1 MMVHAS
7 GNTAKKSLVS
17 GEERTRFSVPDGRL
31 VSLLLRA
38 AGTPTLKGVVSIL
51 QDGSLSRQNY
61 GELFID
67 ASRICAGLQKEG
79 IAPQQRVLLQINDV
93 GDLIPAMWGCILA
106 GAVPIPLN
114 VALTYENSNS
124 QIHKLIN
131 VWESFDKPLVLAS
144 AFLLDD
150 IRGVAEFNPAFA
162 PQLLS
167 VDDLR
172 LSAPSSSF
180 HLAAPDDT
188 AVFFLT
194 SGSTGIPKGVPQ
206 SHSNILAMVDGTI
219 QMNDFTEND
228 ATLNWMSLDH
238 AGSLV
243 FLGVMGVALKC
254 DQFHVPISY
263 ILQNPLRWL
272 ELIHQHRI
280 SISWAPNFAF
290 SLFLEKAEE
299 IAHSN
304 LDLSCMRFMVNAG
317 EAIVSRTARAFI
329 RMLEQHQ
336 LPFNALRPAFG
347 MVETCSGITWSTGFT
362 LENSSDSD
370 TFVDLGPCIPGA
382 SMRIV
387 DEDTNIVPEGENGR
401 LQLMGPSVFFGYHS
415 NDKLNSELFSDR
427 WLSTGDL
434 AFLRDGHLFITGREK
449 DVIIINGNNFYCHEI
464 EGAVEQLES
473 ITRGSVAACGVNV
486 EGSNSEQLALFFH
499 CKETDPSLLYELSKA
514 IRSHVMDTVG
524 VVPAFMIHL
533 QAEEFPRTDIGKIQ
547 RPKLKKLFNE
557 NAFQG
562 RLILQQKRSRRR
574 RSGGGKPGLI
584 VAIADI
590 WQQVLKLDEIDYDET
605 FFELGGH
612 SLLAFQVQMEL
623 EILIGRPVS
632 IVELFNTPT
641 IRSMAEY
648 FGTEKPSKVA
658 AKKKTP
664 RNDSTENDSGA
675 IAVIGMACRLP
686 GADGPEQFWD
696 NLKNGIESITFYTPE
711 DAIKAGLS
719 PQAAYN
725 PAHVHAAP
733 ILDDIE
739 GFDADFW
746 KYSAREA
753 RLIDPQQRI
762 FLETAWEAFEDA
774 GYTPSSTENVGVF
787 ASAGTNTYLLNNI
800 LSNADWIKRENLG
813 RLLTVDSM
821 NGFNVMITNDK
832 DYLPMRVS
840 YKLDLTGPSINIQTA
855 CSSTL
860 VAIHEACKSLR
871 TGESEMALAGG
882 CAAMVPQLAG
892 HLYSEGMLGTPDGH
906 CRAYDEAA
914 QGTIFGSGSG
924 AVLLKRLDSALADK
938 DQIYAVIRGSAIRN
952 DGGQK
957 MGFAAP
963 SMMGEYGA
971 ARGALENADISA
983 DTIGFMEGH
992 GTGTPLGDPIEV
1004 EALSKAFRHDSERNQ
1019 YCALGS
1025 VKTNIGHMG
1034 IASGIAGAMK
1044 TILTVQHGQIPP
1056 TLHFE
1061 TPNSRI
1067 DFNNSPFFV
1076 NNRLQEWPSA
1086 DKPRRA
1092 GVNSLGIGGR
1102 NAHVIFEQAPARSE
1116 TAEQTDSIEILPLSA
1131 KTPAALKAL
1140 TEKYSKWLT
1149 QHPNESLRNICFT
1162 AQLGR
1167 EHFAHRRSFVAS
1179 GHEQLLNALTAV
1191 SDISLETSPLPT
1203 SKGVTFLFTGQGAQY
1218 IGMAQRLYQC
1228 ESVFRE
1234 ELDECVE
1241 LFAPLLEKDLL
1252 KIMFDEEDDD
1262 NQLLNQTAY
1271 AQPAIFAIQ
1280 VALLRLLEHHGVN
1293 PSCLIAHSI
1302 GEFASAWCA
1311 GVISIEDA
1319 VKLVAARGRL
1329 MQALPS
1335 GGAMTAVLT
1344 RRETMQ
1350 KVLSEAGV
1358 EISMAAWNSPVN
1370 QVISGPSEKIEA
1382 AVAALRAA
1390 DITVKNLQVSHAFHS
1405 ELMDA
1410 MLQDFRT
1417 LVEGVTLARPSIPF
1431 ISTLTGQL
1439 ADEELTTPDYWVRHA
1454 REAVQYEP
1462 AIKLALDMGYRT
1474 FIELGPHPTLCAL
1487 GQQTSGDI
1495 QASWQCCLHRK
1506 EDDELSFQTAL
1517 AGLYQAGANLD
1528 WATMNEPKP
1537 GQRLSLPTY
1546 PWQRT
1551 RHWIDADTEEVLL
1564 SKTKDTQANDPLL
1577 GERIALPRTRQQL
1590 YRSLF
1595 NLQSMPML
1603 QDHRVFGHV
1612 VPPGAMYASQLLR
1625 SAINTRKREA
1635 LAINN
1640 LMFLKPM
1647 VVKEDGGR
1655 DVQVILTEV
1664 DGSLEGEIVS
1674 CVAGESSIDS
1684 QFIVHASARIVDSGI
1699 SKPQFVDLI
1708 ALQAACTEAG
1718 DVAAHQDNMQK
1729 MKIDLGPSFR
1739 WLTSIHK
1746 GKHQALASLA
1756 PPEDLGDIDAIQLHP
1771 GLIDAHWQVLVEA
1784 MPIMQGETVIPFCI
1798 DSLQCH
1804 SLPSNGRL
1812 WCHAEWDADAQQDGR
1827 FRGNIKLISD
1837 EGRIL
1842 LETNGLELRRAD
1854 EKNIRSALEEDIS
1867 DWLYGFEWKSVNFPS
1882 SQNLIADSYLIVGPS
1897 SSTAPFADLLNNRGA
1912 SVVLE
1917 DSKGDL
1923 EQVKSRTTIALDS
1936 AKKPIKTVIFIAG
1949 DALVTNAAAECHRFL
1964 GLTQALIQHNT
1975 DDLRLILL
1983 THDTQDVAQSRSQ
1996 SINVAHAALWGM
2008 AASLMHEQPEIAVLR
2023 IDLETHELALPAA
2036 ADLIMGNDNSQPQL
2050 AWRQGQF
2057 YAPLLTKLASTGVAE
2072 VQFSP
2077 GTVQLITGGSGGLGL
2092 TVAKWLVDCGARKLV
2107 LAGRSEPTPQA
2118 LETLN
2123 AMQKQGVE
2131 INIVACDIT
2140 QPDDVQHLVD
2150 MAVEHGHIQS
2160 VFHLAGI
2167 RDDGFMRN
2175 LDEATFDRVLL
2186 AKLDG
2191 AWNLHRALKGHE
2203 PEFMVFFSSVA
2214 SVFGSAGQSNYAAGN
2229 ATLDAL
2235 ASYRRQE
2242 GHAALSIN
2250 WGPWSDVGMAAGMD
2264 ERHKERL
2271 NDQGYLTIPR
2281 ESGLKAL
2288 AVSLSNNH
2296 LPRLMVAPLDRKR
2309 ISSLTNAASLLQ
2321 NFIETKPVDLGQSK
2335 LPPLVSVLNTMPPEQ
2350 IKIHIEKHLLEL
2362 VTDLLQGDLVQQLD
2376 VNVGLFDLGM
2386 DSLTSVEIK
2395 DRLERDLGCKL
2406 RSTLAFDY
2414 PTIGRMAKYLTETLF
2429 ADSVPE
2435 QPTSVVDTLDL
2446 DGFSDAE
2453 LAAILEKELNS

>member
-1 MMVHAS
+1 MMLQAS

-17 GEERTRFSVPDGRL
+17 GGERTRFSVPDGRL
-31 VSLLLRA
+31 VSLLQSA
-38 AGTPTLKGVVSIL
+38 TKTPTLKGIVSIQ

-61 GELFID
+61 GDLLID
-67 ASRICAGLQKEG
+67 ASRICAGLQKAG
-79 IAPQQRVLLQINDV
+79 IEPKQRVLLQISDV

-124 QIHKLIN
+124 QILKLIN
-131 VWESFDKPLVLAS
+131 VWESFDKPVILAS
-144 AFLLDD
+144 AFLLED
-150 IRGVAEFNPAFA
+150 ILGVAEFNSAFL

-167 VDDLR
+167 VDELR
-172 LSAPSSSF
+172 LSEPGNTF

-194 SGSTGIPKGVPQ
+194 SGSTGTPKGVPQ
-206 SHSNILAMVDGTI
+206 SHSSILAMVDGTI

-243 FLGVMGVALKC
+243 FLGVMGLALKC

-263 ILQNPLRWL
+263 VLQNPLRWL
-272 ELIHQHRI
+272 ELIHKHRI

-290 SLFLEKAEE
+290 SLFLEKSEE
-299 IAHSN
+299 ISRN
-304 LDLSCMRFMVNAG
+304 KLDLSCMRFMVNAG
-317 EAIVSRTARAFI
+317 EAIVSSTARAFI

-362 LENSSDSD
+362 LKNSSDSD
-370 TFVDLGPCIPGA
+370 VFVDLGPCIPGA

-387 DEDTNIVPEGENGR
+387 DENANIVPQGQNGR
-401 LQLMGPSVFFGYHS
+401 LQLMGPSVFVGYHEQ
-415 NDKLNSELFSDR
+415 DKLNSEIFSDG

-434 AFLRDGHLFITGREK
+434 AFLRDDHLYITGREK

-464 EGAVEQLES
+464 EGAVEQLDS
-473 ITRGSVAACGVNV
+473 ITRGSVAACGVSV
-486 EGSNSEQLALFFH
+486 EGSNTEQLAVFFH
-499 CKETDPSLLYELSKA
+499 CQETEPSFLYELSKA
-514 IRSHVMDTVG
+514 IRTNVMDSVG
-524 VVPAFMIHL
+524 VIPTFMIHL
-533 QAEEFPRTDIGKIQ
+533 QTEEFPRTDIGKIQ
-547 RPKLKKLFNE
+547 RPKLKKLFSE
-557 NAFQG
+557 NAFQD
-562 RLILQQKRSRRR
+562 RLIQQQKRNIRR
-574 RSGGGKPGLI
+574 RSSGDKQGLI

-632 IVELFNTPT
+632 IIELFNTPT

-648 FGTEKPSKVA
+648 FSAEKPSKAA
-658 AKKKTP
+658 AKKKTS
-664 RNDSTENDSGA
+664 RNDKTANDSDA
-675 IAVIGMACRLP
+675 IAVIGMACRFP
-686 GADGPEQFWD
+686 GADGPEEFWN

-711 DAIKAGLS
+711 EAIKAGLS
-719 PQAAYN
+719 PQAAHN

-733 ILDDIE
+733 ILDNIE

-774 GYTPSSTENVGVF
+774 GYTPSSAEKVGVF

-800 LSNADWIKRENLG
+800 LSNADWIKNENLG

-871 TGESEMALAGG
+871 IGESEMALAGG

-906 CRAYDEAA
+906 CRAYDDAA

-938 DQIYAVIRGSAIRN
+938 DHIYAVIRGSAIRN

-971 ARGALENADISA
+971 ARGALEDAEISA

-1004 EALSKAFRHDSERNQ
+1004 EALSKAFRHDSERKQ

-1056 TLHFE
+1056 TLHFQ

-1076 NNRLQEWPSA
+1076 NNRLQDWPVTG
-1086 DKPRRA
+1086 KPRRA
-1092 GVNSLGIGGR
+1092 GVNSLGIGGS
-1102 NAHVIFEQAPARSE
+1102 NAHVIFEEAPARSE
-1116 TAEQTDSIEILPLSA
+1116 TAAQSDAIEILPLSA

-1140 TEKYSKWLT
+1140 TEKYAKWLP

-1167 EHFAHRRSFVAS
+1167 EHFAYRHAVVAS
-1179 GHEQLLNALTAV
+1179 EHEQLLNALTAA
-1191 SDISLETSPLPT
+1191 SDTSHETSSLAA
-1203 SKGVTFLFTGQGAQY
+1203 SKGVVFLFTGQGAQY
-1218 IGMAQRLYQC
+1218 IGMAQKLYQC

-1234 ELDECVE
+1234 ELDACVE

-1252 KIMFDEEDDD
+1252 KIIFEEDADD
-1262 NQLLNQTAY
+1262 SQLQTAY

-1335 GGAMTAVLT
+1335 GGAMAAVLT
-1344 RRETMQ
+1344 RKETMQ
-1350 KVLSEAGV
+1350 KVLSEAGI
-1358 EISMAAWNSPVN
+1358 EISIAAWNSPVN
-1370 QVISGPSEKIEA
+1370 QVISGPSERIEA
-1382 AVAALRAA
+1382 AVAALRVA

-1410 MLQDFRT
+1410 MLQEFRT
-1417 LVEGVTLARPSIPF
+1417 VVKSVTLTRPCIPF

-1439 ADEELTTPDYWVRHA
+1439 VVEELSTVDYWIRHA
-1454 REAVQYEP
+1454 REAVQYE
-1462 AIKLALDMGYRT
+1462 ASIKLALDIGHRT

-1487 GQQTSGDI
+1487 GQQIAGDI

-1506 EDDELSFQTAL
+1506 EDDELSFKTAL
-1517 AGLYQAGANLD
+1517 AELYQAGANLD
-1528 WATMNEPKP
+1528 WTAMNTLKL
-1537 GQRLSLPTY
+1537 GQRVSLPTY

-1551 RHWIDADTEEVLL
+1551 RHWIEADTEDALL
-1564 SKTKDTQANDPLL
+1564 SQTKNTQANDVLL
-1577 GERIALPRTRQQL
+1577 GERIALPRTGQQL
-1590 YRSLF
+1590 YRSRF
-1595 NLQSMPML
+1595 NLQSIPML
-1603 QDHRVFGHV
+1603 QDHRVFGHI

-1625 SAINTRKREA
+1625 SVINTQKRET
-1635 LAINN
+1635 LAIHN

-1647 VVKEDGGR
+1647 VVKKDEGR

-1664 DGSLEGEIVS
+1664 NGSLEGEIVS
-1674 CVAGESSIDS
+1674 SAAGELSIDS
-1684 QFIVHASARIVDSGI
+1684 QFIIHASARIVDSEI
-1699 SKPQFVDLI
+1699 SKPTFVDLK
-1708 ALQAACTEAG
+1708 ALQAACTVAG
-1718 DVAAHQDNMQK
+1718 DIALHQDNMRK

-1739 WLTSIHK
+1739 WLSSIHK

-1756 PPEDLGDIDAIQLHP
+1756 PPEGLGDIDAIQLHP

-1804 SLPSNGRL
+1804 ALPSNGRL

-1827 FRGNIKLISD
+1827 LRGNIKLISD

-1854 EKNIRSALEEDIS
+1854 ENNIRSALEEDIS
-1867 DWLYGFEWKSVNFPS
+1867 NWLYGFEWKSVDFSPTQNPS
-1882 SQNLIADSYLIVGPS
+1882 ADSYLIVGPS
-1897 SSTAPFADLLNNRGA
+1897 KIAAPLVDLLQNRGA

-1917 DSKGDL
+1917 NCEGDR
-1923 EQVKSRTTIALDS
+1923 EQLRSRTKIALNR
-1936 AKKPIKTVIFIAG
+1936 AKKRIRTVIYIA
-1949 DALVTNAAAECHRFL
+1949 DNPLITNTAAECHRFL
-1964 GLTQALIQHNT
+1964 GLTQALIQENPN
-1975 DDLRLILL
+1975 DLRLILL
-1983 THDTQDVAQSRSQ
+1983 THDTQDVAQVSSR
-1996 SINVAHAALWGM
+1996 SINVAHAPLWGM
-2008 AASLMHEQPEIAVLR
+2008 AASLMHEQADISVLR

-2036 ADLIMGNDNSQPQL
+2036 ADHIMTNDNSQPQL
-2050 AWRQGQF
+2050 AWRKGQF
-2057 YAPLLTKLASTGVAE
+2057 YAPFLTKLSSSVTD

-2077 GTVQLITGGSGGLGL
+2077 DTVQLIAGGNGGLGL
-2092 TVAKWLVDCGARKLV
+2092 TVAQWLLNCGARKLV
-2107 LAGRSEPTPQA
+2107 LAGRSEPTLQA
-2118 LETLN
+2118 MEIIK
-2123 AMQKQGVE
+2123 AMQQQGAEVHT
-2131 INIVACDIT
+2131 VACDIT

-2150 MAVEHGHIQS
+2150 VAAQHGHIQS

-2167 RDDGFMRN
+2167 RGDGFMRN
-2175 LDEATFDRVLL
+2175 LDESTFDTVLS

-2191 AWNLHRALKGHE
+2191 AWNLHRALNGHE

-2229 ATLDAL
+2229 AALDAL

-2250 WGPWSDVGMAAGMD
+2250 WGPWADVGMAADMD

-2271 NDQGYLTIPR
+2271 NEQGYLTIPR
-2281 ESGLKAL
+2281 EAGLKAL
-2288 AVSLSNNH
+2288 AFSLSNRH
-2296 LPRLMVAPLDRKR
+2296 RPRLMVAPLDRKR
-2309 ISSLTNAASLLQ
+2309 ISKLANAATLLQ
-2321 NFIETKPVDLGQSK
+2321 NFIETKPVDLVPPK
-2335 LPPLVSVLNTMPPEQ
+2335 LPRLASMLNNMPPDQ
-2350 IKIHIEKHLLEL
+2350 QTKHIEKHLLEL
-2362 VTDLLQGDLVQQLD
+2362 VKDLLQEDLVQQLD
-2376 VNVGLFDLGM
+2376 VNIGLFDLGM

-2414 PTIGRMAKYLTETLF
+2414 PTIARMAKYLAETLF
-2429 ADSVPE
+2429 ADSE
-2435 QPTSVVDTLDL
+2435 SQQTKPTNVNDAVDL
-2446 DGFSDAE
+2446 DSFSDEE